1 MSESIKQKELVLNG
15 ISASPGICIGKAY
28 LVDRE
33 GVDVIKRY
41 QIQKSELLNEKNRF
55 KKAVKQAKSELK
67 SIISNTPKGLR
78 QHTDILKSHM
88 VLLEDKLLFDRT
100 LDTIAHERVNA
111 EWALKKVVSK
121 VKTMFQEISDP
132 YLKDRATDVVH
143 VSERIMMHLAGV
155 NSVNIADIDKRVI
168 LVAHDLS
175 PAQTSQINLERVK
188 GFITV
193 RGGITSHTSIIA
205 RPLGIPAVQGLADA
219 TTQIHTDDII
229 VVDGSLGSIVINPSE
244 KTLIA
249 YQERQEQFESFR
261 ASIARISHRPAE
273 TTDGLRI
280 RVMGNIEQP
289 EQVVSVMD
297 NGGEGIG
304 LYRTEFQ
311 YLSRAGFPD
320 EDELFD
326 KYRGVV
332 EVIPSAPVTI
342 RTLDINGDK
351 AVHNSTLVES
361 NPVLGLRAIRYCL
374 QRPDIFQT
382 QLRAILRAS
391 AFGDV
396 RILFP
401 MISTYE
407 ELMASKKLLTQAM
420 DSLEK
425 SGIEFSHDI
434 QVGVM
439 IEVPSLAIMADR
451 IAPEVDFFS
460 IGTNDLIQYSMAVD
474 RANKEVAH
482 LYNPLHPAIL
492 RLLKFVSDAAKD
504 HNTQMFIC
512 GEMAGDPINLPILM
526 GLGMDELSMNPQ
538 TIPMAKNVIRSL
550 SAAETQPFL
559 EEALRQTTAGD
570 VEKLIRNTYG
580 KIIAQATSP
589 E

>member
-1 MSESIKQKELVLNG
+1 MSDNKKQRELILTG
-15 ISASPGICIGKAY
+15 INASPGICIGKAY

-41 QIQKSELLNEKNRF
+41 HILKPGLQNEKNRF
-55 KKAVKQAKSELK
+55 KKAVKQAKSELNN
-67 SIISNTPKGLR
+67 IISNTPEGLR
-78 QHTDILKSHM
+78 QHSDILTSHM
-88 VLLEDKLLFDRT
+88 MLMEDKMLFDRT
-100 LDTIAHERVNA
+100 IETIGKEMVNA

-121 VKTMFQEISDP
+121 VRSMFQDISDP
-132 YLKDRATDVVH
+132 YLKDRAIDVDH
-143 VSERIMMHLAGV
+143 VSERIMLHLAGV
-155 NSVNIADIDKRVI
+155 NSVSIADIDKRVI
-168 LVAHDLS
+168 LVAQDLS
-175 PAQTSQINLERVK
+175 PAQTSQINLERIK
-188 GFITV
+188 GFVTV
-193 RGGITSHTSIIA
+193 RGGVTSHTSIIA
-205 RPLGIPAVQGLADA
+205 RTLGIPAVQGVADA

-229 VVDGSLGSIVINPSE
+229 IVDGSVGSVVINPSE
-244 KTLIA
+244 QTLIA
-249 YQERQEQFESFR
+249 YEERQERFESFR
-261 ASIARISHRPAE
+261 ASIARISYRPSE
-273 TTDGLRI
+273 TTDGFRI

-332 EVIPSAPVTI
+332 EVMPSAPVTI

-351 AVHNSTLVES
+351 AVNNSTMMEC

-374 QRPDIFQT
+374 QRPEIFQT
-382 QLRAILRAS
+382 QLRAILRAA

-401 MISTYE
+401 MISTYD
-407 ELMASKKLLTQAM
+407 ELLASKKMLAQAM
-420 DSLEK
+420 ESLDK
-425 SGIEFSHDI
+425 SGIEFNRDI
-434 QVGVM
+434 AVGVM
-439 IEVPSLAIMADR
+439 IEVPSLAIMADM

-474 RANKEVAH
+474 RTNKEVAH

-492 RLLKFVSDAAKD
+492 RMLKFVSNAAKD
-504 HNTQMFIC
+504 HNIELFMC
-512 GEMAGDPINLPILM
+512 GEMAGDPFNLPILM
-526 GLGMDELSMNPQ
+526 GLGIDELSMNPQ
-538 TIPMAKNVIRSL
+538 AIPMAKNVIRSL
-550 SAAETQPFL
+550 SAAETRPFL
-559 EEALRQTTAGD
+559 ENVLMQTTAGD
-570 VEKLIRNTYG
+570 VENLVRDAYG
-580 KIIAQATSP
+580 EIITQATSP